1 MVDSI
6 IPTLG
11 GGFGGSKGGR
21 PQKYATA
28 EERAINRKRQWFQ
41 YRQRKQAQKQVC
53 INVFYLHKYN

>member
-1 MVDSI
+1 MGDRI

-11 GGFGGSKGGR
+11 GGLGGSKGGR

-28 EERAINRKRQWFQ
+28 EEQATHRKRQWSQ

-53 INVFYLHKYN
+53 INVFYSQKYN